1 MVDRGTSP
9 RQVTFAGDSSGGGLV
24 LSLLIRL
31 KQQELPMPGSVV
43 LLCPWLD
50 LTCALQRR
58 PSGEA
63 QPATIVE
70 QSRRFAT
77 AYLGGHPIDDPAVSP
92 LTADLTGLPPM
103 LVQSAT
109 GDSVL
114 QEAHQLTD
122 HARGQGVD
130 ARLELYPVD
139 THVFHTFWSFLP
151 EAADALQQA
160 GRFIKDTQ
168 TAGPATRRTADA
180 ESDTAR

>member
-1 MVDRGTSP
+1 
-9 RQVTFAGDSSGGGLV
+9 
-24 LSLLIRL
+24 
-31 KQQELPMPGSVV
+31 MPGSVV

-77 AYLGGHPIDDPAVSP
+77 AYLAGHPIDDPAVSP
-92 LTADLTGLPPM
+92 LTADLTGLPPV

-160 GRFIKDTQ
+160 GRSIKDTQ